1 MKFGHLSFALAGLVG
16 LAMPLAVEAQTFAI
30 TNAHILTPGPVGEVE
45 RGTILV
51 RDGKISS
58 AGANVS
64 LPKGITIIDAKGGYV
79 TPGLIAVNTSLGLVE
94 VSSVDGTLDA
104 RTRSTRISAAFD
116 VQYGLNPA
124 STLLPVARLG
134 GITRAVVMPDYDDSN
149 AESNRER
156 EAPFAG
162 KAALISLGQ
171 DSNILFKAGIGM
183 VLEIGEEGAAR
194 LGGSRASEFVQLREI
209 FASLK
214 APWTTDNEWGLSSA
228 DHKAL
233 APVASGQMPLIVLVH
248 RAADIRQV
256 LRLAREFR
264 LKLILSGA
272 EEGWQVADEI
282 AAMKVPVLLNPTSN
296 IPSSFDQIGATLRNA
311 AILKAAGVDI
321 AISGNDA
328 GHRVRDMRYNAGL
341 AVSRGLP
348 LAAGLEAITLAPAR
362 IFGVANLVGSI
373 EPGKLADLVIWDGD
387 PLEALSEPVAVYV
400 DGREQPMQSRAT
412 QLGQRYGKRPE

>member
-1 MKFGHLSFALAGLVG
+1 MKFAHFSLFLAGLAG
-16 LAMPLAVEAQTFAI
+16 LAVPHAAGAQTFAI
-30 TNAHILTPGPVGEVE
+30 TNAHILSPGPVGEIE

-51 RDGKISS
+51 RDGKIGSV
-58 AGANVS
+58 GANVVI
-64 LPKGITIIDAKGGYV
+64 PEGIEVVDAKGNYV
-79 TPGLIAVNTSLGLVE
+79 TPGLVAVNTALGLVE

-104 RTRSTRISAAFD
+104 RTRSVRISAAFD

-134 GITRAVVMPDYDDSN
+134 GITRAVVMPDYDDAN
-149 AESNRER
+149 KER

-171 DSNILFKAGIGM
+171 GPDILFRADVGM
-183 VLEIGEEGAAR
+183 VLELGEDGAAR
-194 LGGSRASEFVQLREI
+194 VGGSRASEFVQLREL

-214 APWTTDNEWGLSSA
+214 KPWDAENSWGLSQA
-228 DHKAL
+228 DHRAL
-233 APVASGQMPLIVLVH
+233 APVSLGKMPLIVIVH

-256 LRLAREFR
+256 LGLAQDFK

-272 EEGWQVADEI
+272 EEGWQVASQI

-296 IPSSFDQIGATLRNA
+296 IPSSFDMVGASLRNA
-311 AILKAAGVDI
+311 ALLKAAGVEI
-321 AISGNDA
+321 AISGNDG

-348 LAAGLEAITLAPAR
+348 QSAGLEAITLAPAR

-373 EPGKLADLVIWDGD
+373 ETGKLADLVIWDGD
-387 PLEALSEPVAVYV
+387 PLEALSEPVAIFV
-400 DGREQPMQSRAT
+400 DGKQQPMQSRAT
-412 QLGQRYGKRPE
+412 QLGQRYSKRPD